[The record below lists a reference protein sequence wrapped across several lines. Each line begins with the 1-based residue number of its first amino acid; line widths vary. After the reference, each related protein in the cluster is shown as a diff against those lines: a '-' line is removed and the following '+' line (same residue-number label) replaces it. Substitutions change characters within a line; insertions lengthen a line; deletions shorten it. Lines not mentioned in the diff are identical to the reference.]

1 MPETKADGFRRILDG
16 ERKNFETLCRAA
28 TAGDACMAV
37 CRRRSDGAEQLVVCA
52 VNRVEGEFQLVP
64 AAVMIDGNPYD
75 VFCGPEES
83 YKETGK
89 EDDDAENS

>member
-1 MPETKADGFRRILDG
+1 
-16 ERKNFETLCRAA
+16 
-28 TAGDACMAV
+28 
-37 CRRRSDGAEQLVVCA
+37 
-52 VNRVEGEFQLVP
+52 
-64 AAVMIDGNPYD
+64 MIDGNPYD